1 MKSLRSIALWSLAIA
16 LVSGCRSNLS
26 GLPTTSPLG
35 LAPNA
40 TTNQTPGMPKQPEL
54 AMPLTRVGSSNTIT
68 ADPPVPRPDTKPC
81 VVTLFYH
88 YAFKNFSNKTF
99 PYKPPA
105 DCPGPWAKVV
115 FNFDVR
121 VTKGIQYDR
130 TAILWVDGGVIYFG
144 TTSEPS
150 PNLAPTWHVAR
161 DVTDLSALFAKPS
174 TGQVQLWNCYCTGS
188 GFNGYQI
195 GKAYL
200 QFYPPDSKYPAPA
213 VPDEVIG
220 LPYSPPLGNVAT
232 LPQTPMEYVGSLPT
246 NIVQADV
253 DVFLQSQAKEEQW
266 FMDVPDKIWRQS
278 KHALGFSRG
287 SAFRE
292 GVVTVDGQPAGLAP
306 IYPWIYTG
314 GMDPYLW
321 FPVPGVQTLNF
332 VPFRV
337 NLTPFAGELSNG
349 ASHTIDVRVFR
360 AYDHFSGAGDLL
372 LYLDPK
378 QSAVTGSVTQD
389 TLPATP
395 NLYVTDDVTYGT
407 GTGVFG
413 GATAQGWVHT
423 HSLNDYT
430 ISGYVNDSS
439 GKVTTTINASAHF
452 VNEQTFD
459 YTSSRYVQLATQNT
473 HFGTTTT
480 TQNGTGETTVTE
492 SFEYPLTVSY
502 PILAHGSQF
511 LNPVKVYQGYRA
523 DESESGSGSA
533 GSTEVSNTVK
543 SVNTL
548 IFNSSFQL
556 TGERNSSSLQL
567 YTLTS
572 NSPSVCYGK
581 QIETKNNVVTAIAQP
596 GCTASP
602 PPRRPP
608 GT

>member
-1 MKSLRSIALWSLAIA
+1 MKRLRSIALWSLAVA
-16 LVSGCRSNLS
+16 LATGCRSNLG
-26 GLPTTSPLG
+26 GLPATGPVA

-40 TTNQTPGMPKQPEL
+40 TTNQTPGAPKQPEL
-54 AMPLTRVGSSNTIT
+54 TMPLTRVGSSNTIT

-130 TAILWVDGGVIYFG
+130 TGIIWVDGGVIYFG

-150 PNLAPTWHVAR
+150 PNLAPHWHVAR
-161 DVTDLSALFAKPS
+161 DVTDLSALFTKAS
-174 TGQVQLWNCYCTGS
+174 TGQVSLWNCYCPPDY
-188 GFNGYQI
+188 NGYQI

-200 QFYPPDSKYPAPA
+200 QFYPPDAKYPAPP

-232 LPQTPMEYVGSLPT
+232 LPHTPMEYAGYLPT
-246 NIVQADV
+246 NIVQAYA
-253 DVFLQSQAKEEQW
+253 DVFLQSQDKEEQW
-266 FMDVPDKIWRQS
+266 FMDVPDKVWRQS

-321 FPVPGVQTLNF
+321 FPIPGVQTLDF
-332 VPFRV
+332 APFRV
-337 NLTPFAGELSNG
+337 NITPFAGQLSNG
-349 ASHTIDVRVFR
+349 AAHTIDVRVFR
-360 AYDHFSGAGDLL
+360 AYDYFSGAGDLL

-378 QSAVTGSVTQD
+378 QTSLTGSVTED
-389 TLPATP
+389 TLPKEP
-395 NLYVTDDVTYGT
+395 DLSITDTIAYGT
-407 GTGVFG
+407 GTGIFG
-413 GATAQGWVHT
+413 GATAEGSVDT
-423 HSLNDYT
+423 HSRNDYT
-430 ISGYVNDSS
+430 ISGYVNSSS
-439 GKVTTTINASAHF
+439 GKITTTINGSAHF
-452 VNEQTFD
+452 VNEQSFD

-473 HFGTTTT
+473 HFGTTIT
-480 TQNGTGETTVTE
+480 TQDGSHQTIETD
-492 SFEYPLTVSY
+492 SFEYPLDVSY
-502 PILAHGSQF
+502 PILAHGSEL
-511 LNPVKVYQGYRA
+511 LNPVKVYQGFRA
-523 DESESGSGSA
+523 DRSVSSGGPPL
-533 GSTEVSNTVK
+533 TTQISNTVK

-548 IFNSSFQL
+548 IFNSSFEI

-567 YTLTS
+567 YTWAAKR
-572 NSPSVCYGK
+572 PDVCYGE
-581 QIETKNNVVTAIAQP
+581 QIETKNNVVTAISEP
-596 GCTASP
+596 GCTAKP
-602 PPRRPP
+602 PPRRRPRA
-608 GT
+608 